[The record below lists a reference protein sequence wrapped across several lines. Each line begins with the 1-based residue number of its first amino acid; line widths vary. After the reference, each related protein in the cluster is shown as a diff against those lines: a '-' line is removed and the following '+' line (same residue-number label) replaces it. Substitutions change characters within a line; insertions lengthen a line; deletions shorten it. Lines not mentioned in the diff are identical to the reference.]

1 MKSAKTFFLKFK
13 QLLTILVLL
22 SPLISFG
29 QMSENNE
36 KDTFFYFRAFDYYL
50 NTKHCD
56 TAKLSLNID
65 SKMSDIQKIS
75 QIPYSGK
82 FEFAVFKIDH
92 RNRSINVEFFNG
104 EKVTLRTEVYY
115 YNTAV
120 KITTT
125 KYFFSLTGETKTLKW
140 KTIEPRNEKS

>member
-1 MKSAKTFFLKFK
+1 MKSDKTFFVKFK
-13 QLLTILVLL
+13 QLLIIIVLI

-29 QMSENNE
+29 QMRENNE

-56 TAKLSLNID
+56 TTKLFLNVD

-82 FEFAVFKIDH
+82 FEFATFKIDH
-92 RNRSINVEFFNG
+92 RNRSINVELFNS
-104 EKVTLRTEVYY
+104 EKVKLRTEVYY
-115 YNTAV
+115 YDTAV

-140 KTIEPRNEKS
+140 KTIEPRNQKS